1 MKKESVNKNYQK
13 CIMNK
18 LVKKFWELSRGQQ
31 ENFIDNIYGFS
42 KDTKDIFSVWLE
54 KDENSG
60 KNTGEEKVLAR
71 LLTSVKKETSN
82 KIGKSRKIKV
92 SNINTIIKNAKKYPV
107 SNMSIITLYFEI
119 WTHFL
124 DFLLA
129 VKWVPERYQKSC
141 GKFIEEYFSELE
153 NILDI
158 EEKKKLQKK
167 AIEIIE
173 FSIDIN
179 RGNVKSVYL
188 EDVCLSLEI
197 VKSKI

>member
-1 MKKESVNKNYQK
+1 
-13 CIMNK
+13 MNK

-188 EDVCLSLEI
+188 EDVCSSLET

>member
-1 MKKESVNKNYQK
+1 
-13 CIMNK
+13 MNK

-31 ENFIDNIYGFS
+31 ENFIENIYGFS
-42 KDTKDIFSVWLE
+42 KDTKDIFSIWLE
-54 KDENSG
+54 KNENSG
-60 KNTGEEKVLAR
+60 KNEGEEKVLKK
-71 LLTSVKKETSN
+71 LLLAVQKETSN
-82 KIGKSRKIKV
+82 KIGKSRKVKV
-92 SNINTIIKNAKKYPV
+92 SNINTIIKNAKKYPI
-107 SNMSIITLYFEI
+107 SNISIITLYFEI
-119 WTHFL
+119 WTKFL

-141 GKFIEEYFSELE
+141 GKFIEDYFSELE

-167 AIEIIE
+167 AIAIIE

-188 EDVCLSLEI
+188 EDICLSL
-197 VKSKI
+197 KIIKEKI